1 MDGERTIMEGQAIL
15 LKKPT
20 SQTLWR
26 RIVRHK
32 SIYLLASLSFIYF
45 IIFKYVPI
53 WNAQIAFRDFQA
65 LEGVTGS
72 PWIGFKNFSDFVN
85 SYYFWELIRN
95 TVFYSL
101 GKMLFSVPAAVFLAV
116 ALYECRVFWLR
127 KTVQT
132 MAYLPHFLSWVIMYA
147 ILLAIL
153 SPSNGILNDLI
164 KAFGGEPISFMTDT
178 KAFPWIVILSDTWKE
193 TGWSAIIFLA
203 ALMGIDPCLF
213 EAAAVEGAS
222 AWQRVRYITLPA
234 IKPVIVVVVLLR
246 LGTVLDAGF
255 NQIFMLY
262 SLPVYSVAD
271 IIDTWIYRQGILEF
285 RFGLATAVGL
295 FKGIFGLLLLVGSN
309 KLIKR
314 YTGNGLY

>member
-1 MDGERTIMEGQAIL
+1 MDDERTIMEGQAIL

-101 GKMLFSVPAAVFLAV
+101 AKMLFSVPAAVFLAI
-116 ALYECRVFWLR
+116 ALYECRVFWL
-127 KTVQT
+127 
-132 MAYLPHFLSWVIMYA
+132 
-147 ILLAIL
+147 
-153 SPSNGILNDLI
+153 
-164 KAFGGEPISFMTDT
+164 
-178 KAFPWIVILSDTWKE
+178 
-193 TGWSAIIFLA
+193 
-203 ALMGIDPCLF
+203 
-213 EAAAVEGAS
+213 
-222 AWQRVRYITLPA
+222 
-234 IKPVIVVVVLLR
+234 
-246 LGTVLDAGF
+246 
-255 NQIFMLY
+255 
-262 SLPVYSVAD
+262 
-271 IIDTWIYRQGILEF
+271 
-285 RFGLATAVGL
+285 
-295 FKGIFGLLLLVGSN
+295 
-309 KLIKR
+309 
-314 YTGNGLY
+314 

>member
-127 KTVQT
+127 KSVQT
-132 MAYLPHFLSWVIMYA
+132 MAYLPHFLSGVIMYA

-193 TGWSAIIFLA
+193 MGWSAIIFLA

-295 FKGIFGLLLLVGSN
+295 FKGVFGLLLLVGSN

-314 YTGNGLY
+314 YTGSGLY